1 MLEAITINLAIFET
15 RENKGFRVYSTCILS
30 FGCMPYKAL

>member
-1 MLEAITINLAIFET
+1 MLEAITIYLATFET
-15 RENKGFRVYSTCILS
+15 RENKGFRVYSTCILP